1 MRFESSFVFA
11 AAKKYLPK
19 GSIQKLFTK
28 STRLFNMWA
37 TDPKTSAIVAR
48 NPIDRIRILLNELDD
63 VGQGQISRAAIDY
76 MAEPLGCHCVEKSG
90 AKSDKGTVDGE
101 IADISI
107 ALGDLGS
114 EVREAIKD
122 EKINSDERRGIV
134 EAARNAKRQVEELLD
149 AAGLNKEID

>member
-37 TDPKTSAIVAR
+37 TDPRTSAIVAR

-63 VGQGQISRAAIDY
+63 FGQGHVSRAAIDY

-90 AKSDKGTVDGE
+90 AKSDKGTIDGE
-101 IADISI
+101 VADISI
-107 ALGDLGS
+107 ALGNLGS
-114 EVREAIKD
+114 EVREALKNGEID
-122 EKINSDERRGIV
+122 SDKRRLIV
-134 EAARNAKRQVEELLD
+134 EAARNVKRQVEELLD
-149 AAGLNKEID
+149 AAGMNK

>member
-37 TDPKTSAIVAR
+37 TDPRTSAIVAR

-76 MAEPLGCHCVEKSG
+76 MAEPLGGQFAENGSVV
-90 AKSDKGTVDGE
+90 SDKGTVDGE

-107 ALGDLGS
+107 ALGDLGT

-122 EKINSDERRGIV
+122 GKINPDERRRIV

-149 AAGLNKEID
+149 AAGMNQ